1 MIEPRVKGLHQFL
14 VLGQIAI
21 LVAFFR
27 LWHTI
32 WFAVNTPADPTGQAY
47 TVYCLLLAAGLLIEA
62 QSRGWDAAGVYEKSL
77 LKHLPVTLRQVAFAV
92 GALLVFLVV
101 AKDHSISRSFLLT
114 LIPGLYAVLLAGNH
128 LLPRFL
134 CRLFFQG
141 SRKARILLIG
151 SLEKADKLEPWLARK
166 SDFGF
171 HAVGI
176 LCENKTVSS
185 KARNL
190 PVLGTPSDLDRLIA
204 EHAISHV
211 ILLDPPGSPGFDPR
225 LVQTVHARGARL
237 LVLSNVDELFRHPV
251 NIVDED
257 GLKFFTFFQ
266 EPLESPFNRALK
278 RTLDIAVALPVV
290 LFILPPVSA
299 LVWILQRVQS
309 PGPVFYKQSRAGIQ
323 NRSFTMIK
331 FRSMHAANPAE
342 SRAATR
348 GDGRVFASGRWLR
361 RFSLDELPQFL
372 NVLRGEM
379 SVVGPRP
386 HMIEHNDEFAR
397 VMNNYHVRAF
407 VKPGV
412 TGLAQVRGFRGE
424 TRTVGDIA
432 TRLQSDMVYLEN
444 WSPVLDCAIILRTV
458 WQMFFPPAKAY

>member
-1 MIEPRVKGLHQFL
+1 M
-14 VLGQIAI
+14 
-21 LVAFFR
+21 
-27 LWHTI
+27 
-32 WFAVNTPADPTGQAY
+32 
-47 TVYCLLLAAGLLIEA
+47 
-62 QSRGWDAAGVYEKSL
+62 
-77 LKHLPVTLRQVAFAV
+77 
-92 GALLVFLVV
+92 
-101 AKDHSISRSFLLT
+101 
-114 LIPGLYAVLLAGNH
+114 
-128 LLPRFL
+128 
-134 CRLFFQG
+134 
-141 SRKARILLIG
+141 
-151 SLEKADKLEPWLARK
+151 
-166 SDFGF
+166 
-171 HAVGI
+171 
-176 LCENKTVSS
+176 
-185 KARNL
+185 
-190 PVLGTPSDLDRLIA
+190 
-204 EHAISHV
+204 
-211 ILLDPPGSPGFDPR
+211 
-225 LVQTVHARGARL
+225 HARGARL

-309 PGPVFYKQSRAGIQ
+309 PGPVFFKQSRAGIQ
-323 NRSFTMIK
+323 NRIFTMIK
-331 FRSMHAANPAE
+331 FRSMHAVNPSE
-342 SRAATR
+342 TRAATR
-348 GDGRVFASGRWLR
+348 DDGRVFPSGRWLR
-361 RFSLDELPQFL
+361 KFSLDELPQFL

-424 TRTVGDIA
+424 TKTVGDIA